1 MSDVNVG
8 FAAKDEGFSS
18 SLKKFNSNLEDVGKS
33 AQKASAVIGA
43 SFASMIKAG
52 AGLALGVGAVKAV
65 FAGITGTIG
74 SFTDAL
80 DMGGRLADTASRTG
94 LLAGEVLLL
103 ERAFSNTGLSAD
115 DVAGTINK
123 MQKALV
129 GVNEE
134 GEPTNKTFAQLG
146 LNMSYLKTLSPDQQF
161 KQIAQAISDIPDPA
175 ERAAAAMGIFG
186 KSGAAMLPLFR
197 DFSATMS
204 DAKGQLGSMVDVM
217 NKNASTFDA
226 VGDKIKVIQGKFK
239 EFAAGVLDVVIP
251 ALDFVTEGLA
261 RIDAAKLGKDLAT
274 AFVGATI
281 AMDGFAAATNLVK
294 AGDFSGAFSLAFSS
308 IVLQVK
314 QTANEIYR
322 NFIAAFSA
330 AGSFLATV
338 FDVKGAIAQT
348 AFALFEIMGQKL
360 VSVISRGLSNAFDGN
375 ALTQGLSDGLRNAAI
390 TADLTAKGIQTSL
403 TGAGGRIADQFKAAG
418 TAFPTSFA
426 EAYAQT
432 EPLFTGLEADAA
444 ALEATMARI
453 PVPAEKLS
461 SVWTDILS
469 NVDNASMSLT
479 TKFNAGI
486 DSAVGAS
493 EKLAANFAGISGGL
507 DSGLGDGKSP
517 LSDQVAALKT
527 SVEQPS
533 TGMSAGPAAAAPSL
547 PPGFRALNKA
557 GTSFEYQDSRG
568 NTRSRIDARAPQ
580 SSFNTGGLGKKIDV
594 FGGKTAEE
602 FAGKVGGKESPA
614 MKMAR
619 ERTEREAKEGKQTE
633 KKKDAA
639 GGAKAGDAGKKEDP
653 LTTAVEKI
661 RSLMESLEKKLP
673 VNALAA

>member
-8 FAAKDEGFSS
+8 FSAKDEGLGS
-18 SLKKFNSNLEDVGKS
+18 SLKKFNSGLEGVGKS

-43 SFASMIKAG
+43 SFGSMIKAG

-226 VGDKIKVIQGKFK
+226 VSDKINVIKGKFT
-239 EFAAGVLDVVIP
+239 EFAAGILDVVVP

-274 AFVGATI
+274 AFVGATA

-294 AGDFSGAFSLAFSS
+294 AGDLSGAFSLAFSS
-308 IVLQVK
+308 IVLQAK

-330 AGSFLATV
+330 SAEFLMAMFDMGGPLMRTIVFTFRKIAKDISIALAEGVAGVLEGIPLMDKAYQNVIANIARMTTASETYGYLIGQQATQI
-338 FDVKGAIAQT
+338 GTQ
-348 AFALFEIMGQKL
+348 
-360 VSVISRGLSNAFDGN
+360 LSN
-375 ALTQGLSDGLRNAAI
+375 
-390 TADLTAKGIQTSL
+390 
-403 TGAGGRIADQFKAAG
+403 AG
-418 TAFPTSFA
+418 TAFQTSFSQ
-426 EAYAQT
+426 AYAQT
-432 EPLFTGLEADAA
+432 SPLFTGLEADAA
-444 ALEATMARI
+444 AIEATMARI
-453 PVPAEKLS
+453 PVPAAKLS
-461 SVWTDILS
+461 NVWTDILS
-469 NVDNASMSLT
+469 KVEDAGMSLSS
-479 TKFNAGI
+479 KFKNGL
-486 DSAVGAS
+486 DSAVS
-493 EKLAANFAGISGGL
+493 VSDKLAANFAEISGGF
-507 DSGLGDGKSP
+507 DSGLGKADKG
-517 LSDQVAALKT
+517 LSEEVKALKT
-527 SVEQPS
+527 SVEQPG
-533 TGMSAGPAAAAPSL
+533 TGISSGPTAAAPSL

-557 GTSFEYQDSRG
+557 GTSYEYQDSRG
-568 NTRSRIDARAPQ
+568 NTRRRIDVRPTVSASQTQGEQETRDFFKERGTKDFP
-580 SSFNTGGLGKKIDV
+580 TPI
-594 FGGKTAEE
+594 
-602 FAGKVGGKESPA
+602 ESPA

-619 ERTEREAKEGKQTE
+619 ERTEREAKDGKQTE
-633 KKKDAA
+633 KTAEA
-639 GGAKAGDAGKKEDP
+639 GGPGGRGKPDAPTNP
-653 LTTAVEKI
+653 LQTTVDAIKG
-661 RSLMESLEKKLP
+661 LMEELKNKLP

>member
-80 DMGGRLADTASRTG
+80 DMGDRLADTASRTG

-146 LNMSYLKTLSPDQQF
+146 LNMGYLKTLSPDQQF

-186 KSGAAMLPLFR
+186 KSGGAMLPLFR
-197 DFSATMS
+197 DFFATMS

-217 NKNASTFDA
+217 NNSASTFGA
-226 VGDKIKVIQGKFK
+226 VSDKINVINGKFK
-239 EFAAGVLDVVIP
+239 EFAAGILDVVIP
-251 ALDFVTEGLA
+251 ALDLVTEGLA
-261 RIDAAKLGKDLAT
+261 RIDGAKLRKVVASAFIRAT
-274 AFVGATI
+274 SP
-281 AMDGFAAATNLVK
+281 MDRFAAATNLVK
-294 AGDFSGAFSLAFSS
+294 AGDLSGAFSLAFSS

-330 AGSFLATV
+330 AGSFLAAV
-338 FDVKGAIAQT
+338 FDFKGAIAQT

-360 VSVISRGLSNAFDGN
+360 VSVISRGLSNAFDGQE
-375 ALTQGLSDGLRNAAI
+375 LTQGLSDGLRNAAI
-390 TADLTAKGIQTSL
+390 TADLTAKGIQNSL

-432 EPLFTGLEADAA
+432 EPLITGLEADAA
-444 ALEATMARI
+444 AIEAKMARL

-469 NVDNASMSLT
+469 NIDNASMSLT

-507 DSGLGDGKSP
+507 DFAPRPVSGLGDGKSP

-527 SVEQPS
+527 SAEQPS
-533 TGMSAGPAAAAPSL
+533 TEMSAGPAAAAAAPSL
-547 PPGFRALNKA
+547 PPGYRALNKS
-557 GTSFEYQDSRG
+557 GTSYEYQDAKG
-568 NTRSRIDARAPQ
+568 NTRRRIDVSAIR
-580 SSFNTGGLGKKIDV
+580 GKQQIEDDKQ
-594 FGGKTAEE
+594 TAD
-602 FAGKVGGKESPA
+602 FFKKAGSEESPA
-614 MKMAR
+614 QKMAR
-619 ERTEREAKEGKQTE
+619 ERTEREAKEGKQAE
-633 KKKDAA
+633 KKKDVA
-639 GGAKAGDAGKKEDP
+639 GGAGGADAGKKEDP
-653 LTTAVEKI
+653 LFGLVEKI
-661 RSLMESLEKKLP
+661 RVLMSDLKEKLP

>member
-8 FAAKDEGFSS
+8 FSAKDEGFSS
-18 SLKKFNSNLEDVGKS
+18 SLKKFNSDLEGVGKS
-33 AQKASAVIGA
+33 AQKASAAVGA
-43 SFASMIKAG
+43 SFGSMIKAG
-52 AGLALGVGAVKAV
+52 AGLATGVGGVMAV
-65 FAGITGTIG
+65 FKGITGTIG
-74 SFTDAL
+74 AFSDAL

-186 KSGAAMLPLFR
+186 KSGGAMLPLFR
-197 DFSATMS
+197 DFSGTMS
-204 DAKGQLGSMVDVM
+204 DARGQLGSMVDIM

-239 EFAAGVLDVVIP
+239 EFATGILSVVIP

-261 RIDAAKLGKDLAT
+261 RIDAAKIGRDLAT
-274 AFVGATI
+274 AFVGATT
-281 AMDGFAAATNLVK
+281 AMDGFAAATNLIK
-294 AGDFSGAFSLAFSS
+294 AGDLSGAFSLAFSS

-314 QTANEIYR
+314 QTANEIYK

-330 AGSFLATV
+330 AGSFLASI
-338 FDVKGAIAQT
+338 FEIKGALAQT
-348 AFALFEIMGQKL
+348 AFSLFEIMGQKL
-360 VSVISRGLSNAFDGN
+360 VSVIARGLSNAFDGN

-403 TGAGGRIADQFKAAG
+403 VGAGSRIQDQFKSAA
-418 TAFPTSFA
+418 TAFPIGFA
-426 EAYAQT
+426 DAYAQVQ
-432 EPLFTGLEADAA
+432 PIFTGLEADAA
-444 ALEATMARI
+444 AIEETMARI
-453 PVPAEKLS
+453 PVPAAKLS

-469 NVDNASMSLT
+469 NVDAASMSLS

-486 DSAVGAS
+486 NSAVGAS
-493 EKLAANFAGISGGL
+493 DKLAANFAGISGEF
-507 DSGLGDGKSP
+507 DSSLGEGNTT

-527 SVEQPS
+527 TVEMPA
-533 TGMSAGPAAAAPSL
+533 TATSAGPAAAAPSL

-557 GTSFEYQDSRG
+557 GTSYEYQDAKG
-568 NTRSRIDARAPQ
+568 NIRRNINVIPTRSSRDTGAPV
-580 SSFNTGGLGKKIDV
+580 DV
-594 FGGKTAEE
+594 YGGKTAEE
-602 FAGKVGGKESPA
+602 FSGKVGKEESPA
-614 MKMAR
+614 LKMAR
-619 ERTEREAKEGKQTE
+619 ERAEREASLAKQTE
-633 KKKDAA
+633 KKTTTGPGK
-639 GGAKAGDAGKKEDP
+639 GGGTEPVKEDP
-653 LTTAVEKI
+653 LFGLVEKI
-661 RSLMESLEKKLP
+661 RALMSDLKDKLP
-673 VNALAA
+673 INALTA